1 MPRTGTATVT
11 ATTGPGL
18 TVTSKVITGVLSYY
32 VDIAKQMIFFYQQ
45 NDDPT
50 GPMQQ
55 YALSDTVTMTTTI
68 SSGLWTITLSVS

>member
-1 MPRTGTATVT
+1 MAFTGTATVT
-11 ATTGPGL
+11 ATTGPGRS
-18 TVTSKVITGVLSYY
+18 VTSKVITLVKAFY
-32 VDIAKQMIFFYQQ
+32 VDIEKQMIFFYQQ

-55 YALSDTVTMTTTI
+55 FALGSTMTLTTTI

>member
-68 SSGLWTITLSVS
+68 SSGVWTITLSVS